1 MLFFEKDFLSKA
13 RECLRMFIE
22 DYDESSNPTVK
33 SHKKI
38 FLQAFKS
45 KYVANSVLQ
54 PARGLFDTCYPKMPA
69 CSKAI
74 TTAAPSRPPLN
85 QF

>member
-1 MLFFEKDFLSKA
+1 MLFSEKDFLSKA

-38 FLQAFKS
+38 FFASLQKQIRT
-45 KYVANSVLQ
+45 KSVLQ

>member
-45 KYVANSVLQ
+45 KYVPKVCCNQ
-54 PARGLFDTCYPKMPA
+54 RGDYLILVILKCLHVQKP
-69 CSKAI
+69 
-74 TTAAPSRPPLN
+74 
-85 QF
+85 